1 MGWKSSTEHHT
12 EFHFVVINAVSQ
24 IIPTNLAKQLI
35 LGYWC
40 LKWYIFWYIGMKH
53 IYKCKTKK
61 SYGHTHLQ
69 KCISSLPWI
78 RYLTVYLGNCTV
90 IKMLPFMYCLSENI
104 DYWDFFVIVLFLVYY
119 LYPLYII
126 ITIQTE
132 WLYFYFRLYVF
143 WIL

>member
-1 MGWKSSTEHHT
+1 
-12 EFHFVVINAVSQ
+12 
-24 IIPTNLAKQLI
+24 
-35 LGYWC
+35 
-40 LKWYIFWYIGMKH
+40 
-53 IYKCKTKK
+53 
-61 SYGHTHLQ
+61 
-69 KCISSLPWI
+69 
-78 RYLTVYLGNCTV
+78 
-90 IKMLPFMYCLSENI
+90 MYCLSENI